1 MNPSVAMTVGL
12 PGAGIG
18 VEARERGV
26 VFLPYVLVVGK
37 RLQSH
42 SNLLKEDLFIAGNA
56 LPG

>member
-1 MNPSVAMTVGL
+1 MNPSVALNVGL

-18 VEARERGV
+18 VEVHERGV
-26 VFLPYVLVVGK
+26 VFLQCVLVVV
-37 RLQSH
+37 RRRQSR